1 MQVIIDRFEGD
12 FAVVELANKET
23 VNMPRVLL
31 PEGAK
36 EGDIIDIVL
45 NQQGTLERKT
55 QMENRMKNL
64 WRKS

>member
-23 VNMPRVLL
+23 VNMPSVLL

>member
-45 NQQGTLERKT
+45 NQQGTFERKT